1 MKVKY
6 VMIIYAFVF
15 CILLGIGLN
24 TRLSYKDFNDEKE
37 PLDNFVV
44 GLMDKKMVESGIEM
58 MSENLDKSN
67 IILAV
72 ECKEDVKF
80 RYSCATQKVEVKKFL
95 REII

>member
-44 GLMDKKMVESGIEM
+44 GLMDKK
-58 MSENLDKSN
+58 DKGMTV
-67 IILAV
+67 IITDIHV
-72 ECKEDVKF
+72 
-80 RYSCATQKVEVKKFL
+80 L
-95 REII
+95 RKRLR